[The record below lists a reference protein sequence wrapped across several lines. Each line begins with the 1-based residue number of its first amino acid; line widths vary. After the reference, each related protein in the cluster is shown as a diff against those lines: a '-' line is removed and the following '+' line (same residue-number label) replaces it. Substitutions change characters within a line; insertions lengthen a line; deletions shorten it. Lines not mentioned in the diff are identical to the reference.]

1 MNLPE
6 ASGFKN
12 TIRQTG
18 IMTALDFLDHPIT
31 YRLLF
36 EAFVTFAV
44 FGAYLGVF
52 WMLGEIPQL
61 SFSLEQ
67 FLSEYG
73 AVFFLGLII
82 VRAGNKV
89 MNTAMRGM

>member
-1 MNLPE
+1 M
-6 ASGFKN
+6 AW
-12 TIRQTG
+12 T
-18 IMTALDFLDHPIT
+18 DFLDNQIT
-31 YRLLF
+31 YLLVF

-73 AVFFLGLII
+73 VVFFAALVI